1 MEWAVDGGEFTP
13 ESAEDAEESSR
24 ISGSLTRED
33 EVSWLA
39 AIESVTTDGWV
50 VSVLGVSVFIELF
63 GFKGYG

>member
-1 MEWAVDGGEFTP
+1 MELAVDAGEFAP
-13 ESAEDAEESSR
+13 EGAEDAEGSSR
-24 ISGSLTRED
+24 IGGSVTRED

-39 AIESVTTDGWV
+39 AVALVATDGWS